1 MHMANKTTTKNITT
15 TLAFY
20 LSSHV
25 ALEFIS
31 ILMTQKCTSNLK
43 TFDQDK
49 NNTVL
54 IWAYS
59 FIKLINVGL
68 RNSI

>member
-1 MHMANKTTTKNITT
+1 MHMAYKTTTKNSTP

-31 ILMTQKCTSNLK
+31 ILMTEKCTSNLK

-49 NNTVL
+49 NITIDDVE
-54 IWAYS
+54 
-59 FIKLINVGL
+59 FIKDL
-68 RNSI
+68 RKEKFTWH

>member
-1 MHMANKTTTKNITT
+1 MHMAYKTITKNNTP

-31 ILMTQKCTSNLK
+31 ILMTEKCTSNLK

-49 NNTVL
+49 NITIDDVE
-54 IWAYS
+54 
-59 FIKLINVGL
+59 FIKHL
-68 RNSI
+68 RKEKFIWH

>member
-1 MHMANKTTTKNITT
+1 MHMANKTTTKNSTT

-49 NNTVL
+49 NITIDDVE
-54 IWAYS
+54 
-59 FIKLINVGL
+59 FIKDSLKEKFTWH
-68 RNSI
+68 

>member
-1 MHMANKTTTKNITT
+1 MHMADKTTTKNNTP

-31 ILMTQKCTSNLK
+31 ILMTEKCTSNLK

-49 NNTVL
+49 NITIDDVE
-54 IWAYS
+54 
-59 FIKLINVGL
+59 FIKDL
-68 RNSI
+68 RKEKFTWH

>member
-1 MHMANKTTTKNITT
+1 MHMAHETTTKNSTPP
-15 TLAFY
+15 LAFY

-31 ILMTQKCTSNLK
+31 ILMTEKCTSNLK

-49 NNTVL
+49 NITIDDVE
-54 IWAYS
+54 
-59 FIKLINVGL
+59 FIKDL
-68 RNSI
+68 RKEKFIWH

>member
-49 NNTVL
+49 NITIDDVE
-54 IWAYS
+54 
-59 FIKLINVGL
+59 FIKDSLKEKFTWH
-68 RNSI
+68 

>member
-1 MHMANKTTTKNITT
+1 MHMAYKTTTKNKTP

-31 ILMTQKCTSNLK
+31 ILMTEKCTSNLK

-49 NNTVL
+49 NITIDDVE
-54 IWAYS
+54 
-59 FIKLINVGL
+59 FIKDL
-68 RNSI
+68 RKEKFIWH

>member
-1 MHMANKTTTKNITT
+1 MHMVYKTTTKNSTT

-49 NNTVL
+49 NITIDDVE
-54 IWAYS
+54 
-59 FIKLINVGL
+59 FIKDSW
-68 RNSI
+68 REKFTWH